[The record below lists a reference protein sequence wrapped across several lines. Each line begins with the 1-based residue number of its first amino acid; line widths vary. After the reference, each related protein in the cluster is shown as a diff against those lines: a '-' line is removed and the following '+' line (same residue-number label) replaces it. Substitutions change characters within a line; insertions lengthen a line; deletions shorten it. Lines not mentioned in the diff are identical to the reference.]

1 MLDAEASQPLADC
14 YTVSSASKV
23 GLPSTGD
30 ALERE
35 AIRMQQS
42 AVRRVVTRAAVMVV
56 VAGLTVTAS
65 INVRAGTRPIGDIE
79 VFATLPYPGHP
90 GGLAVDGRTLYV
102 DTSNAAFDRPF
113 DPSDEIWA
121 LRLDN
126 GEPVR
131 TAGMN
136 PIQVA
141 RQASVQTMGL
151 LGMALDAQGRLY
163 IADMN
168 GRVLRVAP
176 DTGLDEVY
184 GTIPTN
190 TDTSFTDMPGFVVFD
205 AAGNLYVSDWS
216 SPVIWRVP
224 PGGGQAS
231 LWFTDP
237 RLAGT
242 YGANVAGIALDPSGQ
257 NLYIA
262 AGTQEGQ
269 IAIYRL
275 PLAHPDALHL
285 QEFHRYTDFVMMPC
299 EPDPNVQTIAC
310 AMMPAFGGGGIAFGA
325 SGKLYVALFSK
336 QQLSILRPDGTEAL
350 RFPSPEE
357 NMMLDVPVNGPFGLA
372 FDGRGSLLVAN
383 TGDATIGKLPGGRDP
398 LGGLVISDTW
408 VVFDVFVD
416 DTAGPLIRPVI
427 P

>member
-1 MLDAEASQPLADC
+1 
-14 YTVSSASKV
+14 
-23 GLPSTGD
+23 
-30 ALERE
+30 
-35 AIRMQQS
+35 MQQS
-42 AVRRVVTRAAVMVV
+42 AVRKVATRAAVMVV
-56 VAGLTVTAS
+56 VAGLTVTAAS
-65 INVRAGTRPIGDIE
+65 INARGRARPIGDIE

-102 DTSNAAFDRPF
+102 DTSNADFDRPF
-113 DPSDEIWA
+113 DTSDEIWA
-121 LRLDN
+121 LRLDT
-126 GEPVR
+126 GEPVP
-131 TAGMN
+131 TGMN

-141 RQASVQTMGL
+141 RQASAQTMGL

-168 GRVLRVAP
+168 GRVLRVDP

-216 SPVIWRVP
+216 APVIWRVP

-275 PLAHPDALHL
+275 PLANPDALHL

-299 EPDPNVQTIAC
+299 EPDPKVQTIAC
-310 AMMPAFGGGGIAFGA
+310 AIMPTFGAGGIAFGA
-325 SGKLYVALFSK
+325 SGNLYVALFSK
-336 QQLSILRPDGTEAL
+336 QQFSILRPDGTEAL
-350 RFPSPEE
+350 RFPSSEE
-357 NMMLDVPVNGPFGLA
+357 NMMRDVPVNGPFGLA

-383 TGDATIGKLPGGRDP
+383 TGDATIGKGPGGTDP
-398 LGGLVISDTW
+398 PGGLVISDTW
-408 VVFDVFVD
+408 VVLDAFVN
-416 DTAGPLIRPVI
+416 DTAAPLMRPFI
-427 P
+427 S